1 MNVLRK
7 RNLYATIIALSF
19 VALMYNSQTL
29 LSGTLLEYS
38 EEQDQL
44 NKTDSD
50 INSLNTPTKMPAVLS
65 SSLIN
70 SSSKRTNNPCSTF
83 LSDALLGE
91 GGGLEYPSV
100 SAVWHSIEKLIL
112 KASYFPESV
121 ASEPGFQNWVNN
133 LFEFHNETR
142 LRKTRINTANSNT
155 VRKILEIIERRLKHL
170 QENDDVEADGDDTMD
185 AEPLRIVVLGGSITA
200 GVNCDANPLGLNLK
214 QDCTW
219 PSRLEYMFN
228 EGLFGGRKVVK
239 ITNMANGGSSTEIG
253 ALVMEYQL
261 FPNKL
266 IPHII
271 IGTFAPNDFQQPDL
285 ENVFYEEVQGFL
297 QLAKNVRPCDDNLP
311 LVVIA
316 DHMYAAF
323 NDPDKQHKLSG
334 IYATLAAWYDVM
346 AFNHANIARH
356 QLIRNFENS
365 SAIQQLMGS
374 DFNLHMGAGFH
385 IGMAWTALFN
395 FLESFVDTCNDWSIS
410 TSTQMDNSNQ
420 SHVATVNA
428 RIDDVLKGPA
438 VKQISKLPKEAPLSS
453 VVDRWRQRSEEAKSR
468 CSAIAATSSNGN
480 RTKTTSASPDLIVCS
495 HAWMVG
501 KGTGI
506 NTRQELWEY
515 LKPVFNSSD
524 GWEAAGLPV
533 RNPRTGWYAQKANAT
548 FAMHFPIM
556 EVPVHF
562 LTIVSMKSYG
572 PTWIGSKLKIKVTID
587 HPSNSTM
594 LPDVSNYE
602 IDGFHEVRTSVHFPH
617 KFELPGNGAS
627 VGDNVIL
634 EAELVGGSTFKI
646 NGIALCR
653 F

>member
-1 MNVLRK
+1 
-7 RNLYATIIALSF
+7 
-19 VALMYNSQTL
+19 
-29 LSGTLLEYS
+29 
-38 EEQDQL
+38 
-44 NKTDSD
+44 
-50 INSLNTPTKMPAVLS
+50 
-65 SSLIN
+65 
-70 SSSKRTNNPCSTF
+70 
-83 LSDALLGE
+83 
-91 GGGLEYPSV
+91 
-100 SAVWHSIEKLIL
+100 VWHSIEKNIL
-112 KASYFPESV
+112 KASYFPEFV
-121 ASEPGFQNWVNN
+121 ASEPSFQNWVND
-133 LFEFHNETR
+133 LFEFHNESR
-142 LRKTRINTANSNT
+142 LRKTRINTAESNS

-170 QENDDVEADGDDTMD
+170 QENADVEADGDDTMD
-185 AEPLRIVVLGGSITA
+185 AEPLRIAVLGGSVTQGI
-200 GVNCDANPLGLNLK
+200 NCHANPLGLNLK

-228 EGLFGGRKVVK
+228 EGLFGGHQVVN
-239 ITNMANGGSSTEIG
+239 ITNMGGGGSSSEIG

-261 FPNKL
+261 FPNRL

-271 IGTFAPNDFQQPDL
+271 MASFAPNDFKQPDL

-297 QLAKNVRPCDDNLP
+297 QLATNVRPCDNNLP

-316 DHMYAAF
+316 DHMYAAHD
-323 NDPDKQHKLSG
+323 NPAKQHILSG
-334 IYATLAAWYDVM
+334 YYATLAAWYDVM

-356 QLIRNFENS
+356 QLIRNFENDT
-365 SAIQQLMGS
+365 AIQQLMGS
-374 DFNLHMGAGFH
+374 DFNVHMGAGFH

-410 TSTQMDNSNQ
+410 TSSTMDNPNQ
-420 SHVATVNA
+420 SHAATVNG

-438 VKQISKLPKEAPLSS
+438 VKHISKLPKEAPLSS

-468 CSAIAATSSNGN
+468 CSTIATTRSNVN
-480 RTKTTSASPDLIVCS
+480 RTKTTSAAPDLIVCS

-506 NTRQELWEY
+506 NKPKKLREFM
-515 LKPVFNSSD
+515 KPVLKSSD
-524 GWEAAGLPV
+524 GWAAAGKPV
-533 RNPRTGWYAQKANAT
+533 QNPRTGWYAQKTNAT

-562 LTIVSMKSYG
+562 LTIVSMTSYG
-572 PTWIGSKLKIKVTID
+572 PAWIGSKLKIKMTIN

-594 LPDVSNYE
+594 LPDVSKDE

-634 EAELVGGSTFKI
+634 EAKLVGGSKFKI

-653 F
+653 S